1 MRNKS
6 EGARDRARRFRKN
19 PSVAEK
25 WLWLAIR
32 KDKLGFRFRRQFPI
46 GVYTMDFYCPEA
58 KLCVEMDSD
67 LHDVEHDK
75 VRDEY
80 LLTQGIM
87 TIRIPNVDYLALK
100 QSPSRDWL
108 REIQRNCED
117 RTGRPAFPD

>member
-1 MRNKS
+1 MDLAGNKKGS
-6 EGARDRARRFRKN
+6 IGISISTTISDWGIY
-19 PSVAEK
+19 P
-25 WLWLAIR
+25 
-32 KDKLGFRFRRQFPI
+32 GFLL
-46 GVYTMDFYCPEA
+46 PEA

-67 LHDVEHDK
+67 LHDVERDK

-80 LLTQGIM
+80 LMTQGIL

-108 REIQRNCED
+108 RDIQRNCEV